1 MQNTLTLAAVAALGL
16 FIGAAAEA
24 GPIQSA
30 CNRSDRAAASPAM
43 CGCLQ
48 QVADMT
54 LRGADQKRAARF
66 FTDPEQAQEVRMSTS
81 DRDNAFWDRYKNFA
95 ATAEAYCAAG

>member
-1 MQNTLTLAAVAALGL
+1 MQKTLTLAATGLILAATAAL
-16 FIGAAAEA
+16 A
-24 GPIQSA
+24 GPIETA
-30 CNRSDRAAASPAM
+30 CNRSDRKAANPAM

-54 LRGADQKRAARF
+54 LRNADQKRAAKF

-81 DRDNAFWDRYKNFA
+81 DRDNAFWDRYKNFG
-95 ATAEAYCAAG
+95 ATAEAYCAG

>member
-1 MQNTLTLAAVAALGL
+1 MQNTLTLAATGLILAATAAL
-16 FIGAAAEA
+16 A
-24 GPIQSA
+24 GPIETA
-30 CNRSDRAAASPAM
+30 CNRSDRKAANPAM

-54 LRGADQKRAARF
+54 LRNADQKRAAKF

-81 DRDNAFWDRYKNFA
+81 DRDNAFWDRYKNFG
-95 ATAEAYCAAG
+95 ATAEAYCAG

>member
-1 MQNTLTLAAVAALGL
+1 MRKTPTLAAVAALSL
-16 FIGAAAEA
+16 FVASDSALA
-24 GPIQSA
+24 GPIETA

-54 LRGADQKRAARF
+54 LRGADQKRAAKF

-81 DRDNAFWDRYKNFA
+81 DRDNAFWDRYTNFG
-95 ATAEAYCAAG
+95 ATAEAYCAG